1 MPISAKALGVGAS
14 LEQIR
19 QEFNNLQSDVN
30 ILQQSPT
37 YGESLIFEGATSD
50 AYETTLSVQDPTADR
65 TVLLPNEDGTLLTSG
80 ATINATTSAI
90 TANNST
96 NETVYILFADGA
108 SGNQGLESDTSL
120 TYNPSTNL
128 LTTGNIV
135 VGDAGNIGSASDT
148 DAISISSGGAVQ
160 LTQTL
165 TVAGTTTHTG
175 TTTHNEDVTFT
186 GAANNAV
193 WDKSDNALEFAD
205 NAKAIFG
212 TGGDF
217 EIYHSTDNNT
227 YLTETGSG
235 NLHLRASNL
244 YLDDH
249 DGTQML
255 LATENGAVALY
266 HNGSVKLATSAAG
279 ISVTGTATMSANVV
293 IADAGNIGSASDT
306 DAIAISSGGVV
317 TFSQTPVFSLDV
329 TIEDDLYLDSDSAT
343 IHFGEDGDVQLIHV
357 ADTGLRLPD
366 GDALQFGTGADLAI
380 HHDGSNSYIS
390 DSGTGGLIIQ
400 SSQLLVKNAA
410 GNETMMAATED
421 SGAAL
426 YHNGVNK
433 LGTTSNGVT
442 ITGTATV
449 SGNLTVADGGT
460 IGTPSDADA
469 MTISA
474 AGVVTFSQTPVL
486 GSDLNLADDL
496 FLDSDGSVIHFGDD
510 GDVTLTHVAD
520 TGLRLEDSDKMLF
533 GAGADLEIYHDGSNS
548 YINDTG
554 TGTLN
559 IRSNTIY
566 LKKYATSETMAS
578 FAADGAVTLYHDN
591 TAKIATSAA
600 GVTVSGSILIADG
613 GNIGSASDADSL
625 AIDASGNITASQ
637 NVTVTGNLTVNGTT
651 TTVATSNTII
661 GDSLIELNNGAGSN
675 SNDLGIVMERG
686 STGDNAIFLWDE
698 SGDHFS
704 VGTTTATGASTGNL
718 TYTLANFSAS
728 SIVGTL
734 STAAQTNITS
744 LGTLTTLTVDNVII
758 NGTDI
763 GHTGDTDL
771 LGLASGVL
779 TVRGRTDV
787 TGSIYLTGDEKDVR
801 WYNGSNYVNV
811 RANSNLSSNLT
822 FTLPTADG
830 SAGQALVTDASGNLS
845 FAANNVGNATSF
857 TTVANNSTDETA
869 YIVFV
874 DGATGEQGPET
885 DTALTYNPSTGLLS
899 TAAITLTGALTVG
912 GTTTL
917 NGNLVLGDA
926 AADTLTVGATLQGA
940 SPLTF
945 EGGTA
950 DGNETTFAITDP
962 TADRTI
968 TFPDA
973 TGTVVLSGA
982 VDLNFTG
989 ANYNAL
995 WDTSADAM
1003 HFNDNAKVRLGSGG
1017 DMDIYHNGTDNYIQ
1031 SGTGDLI
1038 LDVSGDIVLDAD
1050 GADLHFKDGGTSIA
1064 TFEKYDVG
1072 NGGLR
1077 IITHQSDADIVFR
1090 INDGGSAM
1098 DVMTIDS
1105 SDAGTLILQ
1114 HDLNLDSD
1122 GAILYFG
1129 EDQDVSLTH
1138 VADNGLRMADSRAMY
1153 FGADTDLA
1161 IFHDGSNSYIQDQG
1175 TGSLIVK
1182 SNQFIV
1188 RNAAGS
1194 ENMFDATQDGAVNL
1208 YYDNTAHLTTSS
1220 AGGTLTGTWNV
1231 TTAFNPDAADG
1242 ATLGSASAEW
1252 SDLYLAD
1259 SAVIYFGADQDVELH
1274 HIADTGLRLPDNDK
1288 FQLGADGDL
1297 SLFHDGSNSYIHD
1310 SGAGALYLA
1319 TSLFHVT
1326 NNNATESIIYAA
1338 ENGGVNL
1345 YFDNAKKLET
1355 LTGGVEVTGALTSN
1369 AADGGALGSAAKEW
1383 SDLYLADGATIQFGN
1398 DQDVVLTHVADSGIR
1413 LNDSDKML
1421 FGAGSDLEIYHDG
1434 SNSIIA
1440 DVGTGVL
1447 AIRGSVVHIQ
1457 NAAGSENAIV
1467 ATQDGAVQLFNDN
1480 SEKFTT
1486 TSTGISVT
1494 GGIVNSDNVHLR
1506 HDGVRL
1512 HFGVNDDVYLEHVHD
1527 VGLRMPDGDKLS
1539 FGTSDDLVI
1548 YHDGSNSALTHS
1560 GTGDFYVQSDQ
1571 FYFRSASTS
1580 ENMITG
1586 TVNGAVSLYYDNAV
1600 KLATVAG
1607 GVNVTGGM
1615 TITDNVHLDHDGVIL
1630 HFGDDNDITLTH
1642 VHDTGLLLNSTK
1654 QLQFNDASQYICG
1667 ASATQLDIRATDEIE
1682 LTATTVDLNGNLDVS
1697 GTVTCASPGAT
1708 LLVKNSS
1715 GTTLKTIKGMT

>member
-1 MPISAKALGVGAS
+1 MPISAKTLGVGAS

-65 TVLLPNEDGTLLTSG
+65 TVLLPNADGTILTTAAVITANLS
-80 ATINATTSAI
+80 TI

-96 NETVYILFADGA
+96 NETVYLLFADGA
-108 SGNQGLESDTSL
+108 SGDQGLEADTSL
-120 TYNPSTNL
+120 SYNPSTNL
-128 LTTGNIV
+128 LTAGNIV
-135 VGDAGNIGSASDT
+135 VGDAGNIGSVSDT

-160 LTQTL
+160 LTQSL

-186 GAANNAV
+186 GAAANVV
-193 WDKSDNALEFAD
+193 WDKSVDDLIFAD
-205 NAKAIFG
+205 NAKAAFGTSSDLVIYHDGSNSFIDDAG
-212 TGGDF
+212 TGGLY
-217 EIYHSTDNNT
+217 IRADNLIRFDKYT
-227 YLTETGSG
+227 GETM
-235 NLHLRASNL
+235 ASFAA
-244 YLDDH
+244 D
-249 DGTQML
+249 
-255 LATENGAVALY
+255 GAVTFY
-266 HNGSVKLATSAAG
+266 HDNSAKLATSAAG
-279 ISVTGTATMSANVV
+279 VTVTGNIV
-293 IADAGNIGSASDT
+293 ISDAGNIGSASDT

-410 GNETMMAATED
+410 GDETMMAATED

-426 YHNGVNK
+426 YYNGVNK
-433 LGTTSNGVT
+433 IGTNSNGVT

-460 IGTPSDADA
+460 IGTPSDTDA

-496 FLDSDGSVIHFGDD
+496 YLDSDGSVIHFGDD
-510 GDVTLTHVAD
+510 GDVTLTHVHN
-520 TGLRLEDSDKMLF
+520 TGLRLTDGYKMIW
-533 GAGADLEIYHDGSNS
+533 GAGNDFTIHHSGSNTFLDES
-548 YINDTG
+548 G
-554 TGTLN
+554 TGELQ
-559 IRSNTIY
+559 IRSDGTIAI
-566 LKKYATSETMAS
+566 KKQSADETMAS
-578 FAADGAVTLYHDN
+578 FAGDGAVTLYHDN

-651 TTVATSNTII
+651 TTVSTSNTVI
-661 GDSLIELNNGAGSN
+661 GDSLIELNSGAGSN
-675 SNDLGIVMERG
+675 ANDLGIVMERG
-686 STGDNAIFLWDE
+686 STGDNVIFLWDE

-718 TYTLANFSAS
+718 TYTLANFSAA

-734 STAAQTNITS
+734 TTAAQTNITS
-744 LGTLTTLTVDNVII
+744 LGTLTALTVDNVSI
-758 NGTDI
+758 NGTTI

-771 LGLASGVL
+771 MTLASGVL
-779 TVRGRTDV
+779 TVAGRVDV
-787 TGSIYLTGDEKDVR
+787 SDDIYLTGDEKAIR
-801 WYNGSNYVNV
+801 FYNGSNYVTLQ
-811 RANSNLSSNLT
+811 AHGSLSSNLA
-822 FTLPTADG
+822 FKLPQADG
-830 SAGQALVTDASGNLS
+830 SAGQAMVTDASGNLS

-857 TTVANNSTDETA
+857 TVVANNSTDETV
-869 YIVFV
+869 YPVFV

-899 TAAITLTGALTVG
+899 TAALTLTGALTVG

-982 VDLNFTG
+982 VDVNFTG

-1031 SGTGDLI
+1031 SGTGNLI

-1138 VADNGLRMADSRAMY
+1138 VADNGLRLADSRAMY
-1153 FGADTDLA
+1153 FGDDTDLQ
-1161 IFHDGSNSYIQDQG
+1161 IFHDGSNSYIQDAG

-1231 TTAFNPDAADG
+1231 TTALVPDASDG
-1242 ATLGSASAEW
+1242 AALGSASAEW

-1259 SAVIYFGADQDVELH
+1259 SSIIYFGADQDVELH

-1297 SLFHDGSNSYIHD
+1297 SLFHDGSNSIIAD
-1310 SGAGALYLA
+1310 SGTGALQLA
-1319 TSLFHVT
+1319 TSLFQVT
-1326 NNNATESIIYAA
+1326 NPGRSENIIYAA
-1338 ENGGVNL
+1338 ENAGVNL
-1345 YFDNAKKLET
+1345 YYDNSKKLET
-1355 LTGGVEVTGALTSN
+1355 FTDGVRVDGHFNPLS
-1369 AADGGALGSAAKEW
+1369 ADGGGLGSAALEW

-1398 DQDVVLTHVADSGIR
+1398 DQDVVLTHVPDSGIR
-1413 LNDSDKML
+1413 LSDSDKLL
-1421 FGAGSDLEIYHDG
+1421 FGAGDDGQLYSDGTNMTIVGSTAVNLYSDGFTFSNGGANETLMSAAANGAVTLYHDNGVRFHTTADGSYVTGQLIVDSSFNGNALQVDTDVAGQNAARIIGSHASFTGNVLQPWTVRDTSSAYDLIEAVTNNGSAVPFRVRGDGQVTALAGFHPMTSDGAALGSASLEFSDLYLADSATIQFGNDQEIILTHVPDSGIRLHDSDKFMFGDGNDLQIYHDG
-1434 SNSIIA
+1434 SNSHIT
-1440 DVGTGVL
+1440 DQGTGVL
-1447 AIRGSVVHIQ
+1447 AISTNGSQISIQ
-1457 NAAGSENAIV
+1457 KDTAGEAM
-1467 ATQDGAVQLFNDN
+1467 AYFKTDGAV
-1480 SEKFTT
+1480 E
-1486 TSTGISVT
+1486 
-1494 GGIVNSDNVHLR
+1494 
-1506 HDGVRL
+1506 
-1512 HFGVNDDVYLEHVHD
+1512 
-1527 VGLRMPDGDKLS
+1527 
-1539 FGTSDDLVI
+1539 
-1548 YHDGSNSALTHS
+1548 
-1560 GTGDFYVQSDQ
+1560 
-1571 FYFRSASTS
+1571 
-1580 ENMITG
+1580 
-1586 TVNGAVSLYYDNAV
+1586 LYYDNSKKIETTSAGV
-1600 KLATVAG
+1600 TV
-1607 GVNVTGGM
+1607 T
-1615 TITDNVHLDHDGVIL
+1615 
-1630 HFGDDNDITLTH
+1630 
-1642 VHDTGLLLNSTK
+1642 
-1654 QLQFNDASQYICG
+1654 
-1667 ASATQLDIRATDEIE
+1667 
-1682 LTATTVDLNGNLDVS
+1682 
-1697 GTVTCASPGAT
+1697 GTVTATAGAT